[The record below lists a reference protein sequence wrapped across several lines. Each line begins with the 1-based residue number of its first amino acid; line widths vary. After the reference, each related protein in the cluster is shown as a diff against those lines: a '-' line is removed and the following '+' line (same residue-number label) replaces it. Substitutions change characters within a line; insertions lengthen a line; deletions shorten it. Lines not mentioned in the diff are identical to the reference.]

1 MQQEIKR
8 KWPPS
13 EELPLPQWDDAI
25 KDDATPGLAG
35 APASRESIQE
45 LLLSIPERGDL
56 ERLFERH
63 VTIAQIVQL
72 LGRNVDR
79 HDIQRLLDSDDV
91 QAAIRR
97 LLAGAPGEPRQ

>member
-1 MQQEIKR
+1 MQQETKR

-13 EELPLPQWDDAI
+13 DELPLPQWDDEI
-25 KDDATPGLAG
+25 KDEAMPGLAG
-35 APASRESIQE
+35 APASRQSIQE

-79 HDIQRLLDSDDV
+79 RDIQRLLDSDDV

-97 LLAGAPGEPRQ
+97 LLAGAPGEPRP